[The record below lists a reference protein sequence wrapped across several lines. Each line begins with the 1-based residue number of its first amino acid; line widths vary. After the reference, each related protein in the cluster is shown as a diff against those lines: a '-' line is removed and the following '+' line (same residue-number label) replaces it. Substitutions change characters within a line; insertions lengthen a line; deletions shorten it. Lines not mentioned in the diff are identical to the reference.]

1 MRVMAVQG
9 DTLDQLCWRHLG
21 RTQGVV
27 EATLAR
33 NPSLAGLAPVL
44 PAGTWIDLVLP
55 SQAAATSGRDT
66 INLWD

>member
-27 EATLAR
+27 EATLEA
-33 NPSLAGLAPVL
+33 NPHLAALGTVL
-44 PAGTWIDLVLP
+44 PAGTWVDLVLP
-55 SQAAATSGRDT
+55 AQARSTTET
-66 INLWD
+66 IKLWD